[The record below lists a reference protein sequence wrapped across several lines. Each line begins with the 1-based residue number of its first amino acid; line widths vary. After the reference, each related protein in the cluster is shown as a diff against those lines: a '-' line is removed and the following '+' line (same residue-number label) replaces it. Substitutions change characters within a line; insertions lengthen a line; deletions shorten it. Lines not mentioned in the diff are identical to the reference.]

1 MPPPHAA
8 ASTSLTNSCHA
19 RNPRALSQT
28 EALSQVSNFKERQTY
43 DTTPLNASSC
53 HPAQAKLIPPQDRAK
68 SRRWALNIT
77 QDDSSVL
84 PKILLQVGQITPNS
98 GRLRDC
104 LLVHVK
110 QFASKAVQLCSSF
123 FPVQLCF
130 SSSCLVTWKG
140 LKI

>member
-43 DTTPLNASSC
+43 YTTPKCFIMS
-53 HPAQAKLIPPQDRAK
+53 QAKLIPPQYRAK

-98 GRLRDC
+98 APLRGC

-123 FPVQLCF
+123 FSVQLCF
-130 SSSCLVTWKG
+130 SSSCLATWKG